1 MAAAKK
7 EEEQIDISGPTSIE
21 GEKEE
26 RLVASEVPFQDF
38 CV

>member
-7 EEEQIDISGPTSIE
+7 EEQIDVSGPTSIE